1 MGLVALL
8 RIVLRHEHDVVLA
21 RQRARALAAVL
32 GLDRS
37 DQTRLGTAVS
47 EIARNA
53 VLYAGQGSV
62 EFFLEDAEDG
72 QFLMARVADQGPGI
86 ADLSAILEGRY
97 QSPTGLG
104 AGLAGTARIMSR
116 FAVRTAPGQGT
127 EVRFGKRL
135 PTPLSEQEATSR
147 LARLTRETP
156 EGPLE
161 EIQRQNQELLQA
173 LEELEQQS
181 QALAAMNRE
190 LEETNRGVMAL
201 YTELEEKARSLE
213 QANALVRRFLSHLSH
228 EFRTPLNSILGLARL
243 LLDRTDGDL
252 TSEQAK
258 QVGFIQSSARSL
270 LDMVN
275 ELLDFARIEAG
286 KETVQVAPF
295 SVGEFL
301 SGLRG
306 MFRPLV
312 EVSRVELVVDLPEPD
327 IVMESDEPKVTQI
340 VRNFLANAVKFTTQ
354 GSIRVGTQ
362 RKGGLVRFF
371 VADTGVG
378 IPPEEQERIFEEYA
392 QVAGEH
398 QRYHKGTGL
407 GLPVAKR
414 LAELLGGRVWVES
427 AVGEGSTFWVELPM
441 RSGEGGKGPLPV
453 VLVVEDE
460 DSVFYLYEKQGAD
473 LPVRWER
480 VRGVH
485 AAQRF
490 LEEQTPSAMIVDLL
504 LEDGNGLE
512 LIAWCRTQPH
522 LQEVPIFV
530 ATVLSQEL
538 ERAKEQGATDAVAKP
553 VPPDWIKKRLTGLR
567 GEDGD
572 RPVVVSID
580 DEPSARYLVRRL
592 LQDTGY
598 ALLEASSG
606 EEGLALVRQVHPQF
620 VFLDLNMPG
629 MSGREVLARIK
640 ADPATA
646 KTLVIILTSQSLS
659 EAEVAALQQA
669 AAVLSKEAI
678 FHSQEGARTVATFLR
693 HLTSG
698 GN

>member
-1 MGLVALL
+1 
-8 RIVLRHEHDVVLA
+8 
-21 RQRARALAAVL
+21 
-32 GLDRS
+32 
-37 DQTRLGTAVS
+37 
-47 EIARNA
+47 
-53 VLYAGQGSV
+53 
-62 EFFLEDAEDG
+62 
-72 QFLMARVADQGPGI
+72 MARVADQGPGI

-104 AGLAGTARIMSR
+104 TGLAGTARIMSR

-147 LARLTRETP
+147 LARLARETP

-228 EFRTPLNSILGLARL
+228 EFRTPLNSILGLAGL
-243 LLDRTDGDL
+243 LVDRTDGDL

-286 KETVQVAPF
+286 KEAVRVAPF

-301 SGLRG
+301 SSLRG

-312 EVSRVELVVDLPEPD
+312 DASQVELVVEPPEPD
-327 IVMESDEPKVTQI
+327 IVMESDEAKVAQI
-340 VRNFLANAVKFTTQ
+340 VRNFLSNAVKFTKH
-354 GSIRVGTQ
+354 GSIRVGV
-362 RKGGLVRFF
+362 RPMGGRVRFF
-371 VADTGVG
+371 VADTGID
-378 IPPEEQERIFEEYA
+378 IPPEEQDRIFEEYA
-392 QVAGEH
+392 QISGEH

-473 LPVRWER
+473 LPVRWEH

-538 ERAKEQGATDAVAKP
+538 ERAKDQGATDAVAKP